1 MTFLA
6 PIFLMAA
13 AAIAAGVVALH
24 FIVTRQ
30 PRMVPLPTA
39 RFAPDHAV
47 RAQTRAIQPQDLLLL
62 ALRVAMI
69 LAIGAALAQPVLR
82 PPRRALA
89 RIVLADRSRAVASA
103 AEVADS
109 ARVLLGEG
117 DALVL
122 FDAGA
127 TTVRERPRDSLDALA
142 SSGQRGRLSTA
153 LIAGLRAASD
163 MREAADSFELAIVS
177 PLVEEEVDDATD
189 SLRALWPGVL
199 RLVHVA
205 PRVDT
210 SDRRSIAFEGA
221 GDDPLRYSLPPRE
234 GAAAGASVRIV
245 RDSLSGADSTWVR
258 EGARA
263 LVYWPAAG
271 NLANELPVLP
281 DGWTRLPQLDTTGAV
296 SAAGAVVVA
305 PFQRY
310 ASFAGAV
317 NDIGATGGAT
327 RGAATSVVAR
337 WVDGQPAAVEAP
349 YGEGCIR
356 GVTIPVP
363 VRGDLVLQARFIRLV
378 SALTGPCGGT
388 PLLAA
393 LDNARLDLLA
403 GPPGAGLTS
412 REALPKPVTTP
423 LPLVPWLLAAAL
435 LFAVAALLVRRRAA
449 RTRSASTLAR
459 AS

>member
-6 PIFLMAA
+6 PIFLAAA

-89 RIVLADRSRAVASA
+89 RIVLADRSRAVANA
-103 AEVADS
+103 GEVADS
-109 ARVLLGEG
+109 ARALLGDG

-122 FDAGA
+122 FDEGA
-127 TTVRERPRDSLDALA
+127 NRVGENPRDSLDALA
-142 SSGQRGRLSTA
+142 TSALRGRLSAA

-163 MREAADSFELAIVS
+163 LRESADSFELAIIS
-177 PLVEEEVDDATD
+177 PLVAEEVDDATD
-189 SLRALWPGVL
+189 SLRALWPGSL

-205 PRVDT
+205 ARVDT
-210 SDRRSIAFEGA
+210 SAGAGIAFDGPQ
-221 GDDPLRYSLPPRE
+221 DDPLRYSLPQPER
-234 GAAAGASVRIV
+234 ALDAASVRIE
-245 RDSLSGADSTWVR
+245 RGPLTAADSAWVR
-258 EGARA
+258 ESARA

-271 NLANELPVLP
+271 DAATSLPALP
-281 DGWTRLPQLDTTGAV
+281 GGWSERPQLDTVGAV
-296 SAAGAVVVA
+296 TAGGAVVVA
-305 PFQRY
+305 PFVRF
-310 ASFAGAV
+310 ASFEGTMRSAGAPS
-317 NDIGATGGAT
+317 DDGA
-327 RGAATSVVAR
+327 RVLAR
-337 WVDGQPAAVEAP
+337 WVDGQPAAVEAR
-349 YGEGCIR
+349 YGKGCIR
-356 GVTIPVP
+356 SVTIPVP
-363 VRGDLVLQARFIRLV
+363 LRGDLVLQPRFMRLV
-378 SALTGPCGGT
+378 HALAGPCGGT
-388 PLLAA
+388 PLLAE
-393 LDNARLDLLA
+393 LDSARLQRLA
-403 GPPGAGLTS
+403 GPAELGLTT
-412 REALPKPVTTP
+412 REALPRPVDTP

-449 RTRSASTLAR
+449 RSRGTSTSR
-459 AS
+459 QVP